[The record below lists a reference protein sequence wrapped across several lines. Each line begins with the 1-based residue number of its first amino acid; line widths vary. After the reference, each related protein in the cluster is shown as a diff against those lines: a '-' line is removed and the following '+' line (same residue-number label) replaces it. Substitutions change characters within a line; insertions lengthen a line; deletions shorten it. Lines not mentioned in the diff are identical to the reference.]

1 MVRLSDM
8 FSMPSAPRA
17 RYHAIVVGTGQA
29 AIGLIVDRIAGQRE
43 VVVKAITDPL
53 IRVDGVSGATELGDG
68 RVVLILDVGSVE
80 PDAAAACPR
89 HHRSVGM
96 SETSVAAPESASAA
110 AQTYILFGV
119 AGTTYALKS
128 QDVLHIEM
136 IEHVTPVPNAP
147 AFVEGVV
154 FSRGQVV
161 PVINLRARFG
171 FERAGV
177 TPRSRLLVV
186 QHGSRRV
193 GLLADESR
201 EFIRISDA
209 AIKPPQE
216 AVGGLSG
223 NYLEGVATL
232 GQRIVLVLSVRE
244 IVETVPT
251 AVA

>member
-1 MVRLSDM
+1 
-8 FSMPSAPRA
+8 
-17 RYHAIVVGTGQA
+17 
-29 AIGLIVDRIAGQRE
+29 
-43 VVVKAITDPL
+43 
-53 IRVDGVSGATELGDG
+53 
-68 RVVLILDVGSVE
+68 
-80 PDAAAACPR
+80 
-89 HHRSVGM
+89 M
-96 SETSVAAPESASAA
+96 SETSVAVPEAA
-110 AQTYILFGV
+110 GAVQTYILFGV
-119 AGTTYALKS
+119 AGTTYAIRS
-128 QDVLHIEM
+128 HEVLHVEM

-171 FERAGV
+171 FERAAM
-177 TPRSRLLVV
+177 TQRSRLLVV
-186 QHGSRRV
+186 QHGSRKV

-216 AVGGLSG
+216 AIGGLSG

-244 IVETVPT
+244 IVETLPT
-251 AVA
+251 ALA